1 MNIMR
6 KMLEGR
12 AIIVLGA
19 GPSLG
24 EATARMC
31 ADEGAG
37 VVLAARSRDF
47 TGKLASE
54 LEEKG
59 AAVMPVVADMND
71 AQDCQRLVRETIE
84 RFGRVDG
91 LVAIGYRPDDNKTIS
106 EAEDDLS
113 NWRPIM
119 DTNLFGTLQVVKPVV
134 EQMERQPDGGSIVII
149 NSMNA
154 SMPWPRGLPY
164 AASKAAL
171 AAATR
176 TLAIEYGVHKIRV
189 NSLHC
194 GPILNDAL
202 NRALENLAQERGTTR
217 DEEYERIA
225 SMSALGFMPTPEE
238 YMGSVLYL
246 LSDMSS
252 PVTGISLHVN
262 AGRYMV

>member
-1 MNIMR
+1 MR

-12 AIIVLGA
+12 TIIVLGV

-24 EATARMC
+24 HATAHMC
-31 ADEGAG
+31 TDEGAA
-37 VVLAARSRDF
+37 VVLAARSRELSDE
-47 TGKLASE
+47 LARE

-59 AAVMPVVADMND
+59 GTALPVMTDMNK
-71 AQDCQRLVRETIE
+71 AEDCQRLVNETIE
-84 RFGRVDG
+84 RFGRIDG
-91 LVAIGYRPDDNKTIS
+91 LVAIGYRPDDNKTITES
-106 EAEDDLS
+106 EDDLS
-113 NWRPIM
+113 NWRAIV

-134 EQMERQPDGGSIVII
+134 EQMVLQATGGSIVII

-176 TLAIEYGVHKIRV
+176 TLAIEYGVHKVRV

-202 NRALENLAQERGTTR
+202 NHSLETLAGERGTTR

-225 SMSALGFMPTPEE
+225 AMSALGFMPTPED

-246 LSDMSS
+246 LSDLSS